1 MRGRRAVLI
10 AAALLTL
17 LPVNSPGVSEAAKR
31 CTVADLNGTY
41 VFTATGFGTPPG
53 GSSPPAPKAIIE
65 VISFNGDGTV
75 DTPKVTL
82 SVNGT
87 VINESPG
94 SSGTYTI
101 DTSTANGVC
110 TGTLNF
116 NGGASN
122 FDIYFGPS
130 GDSDISLI
138 QTDKG
143 NVFRGTATRRAH

>member
-1 MRGRRAVLI
+1 VYSCGPQRH
-10 AAALLTL
+10 
-17 LPVNSPGVSEAAKR
+17 
-31 CTVADLNGTY
+31 
-41 VFTATGFGTPPG
+41 VFAATGFGTPPG
-53 GSSPPAPKAIIE
+53 GSRPTAPKAIIE

-101 DTSTANGVC
+101 DTSTANGIC

-116 NGGASN
+116 NGGAPN

-130 GDSDISLI
+130 GDSNIALI
-138 QTDKG
+138 QTAKG

>member
-1 MRGRRAVLI
+1 MYSCGPQRHVRVCGHWLRHTLRR
-10 AAALLTL
+10 
-17 LPVNSPGVSEAAKR
+17 SP
-31 CTVADLNGTY
+31 T
-41 VFTATGFGTPPG
+41 
-53 GSSPPAPKAIIE
+53 APKTIIE
-65 VISFNGDGTV
+65 VIGFNGDGTV

-101 DTSTANGVC
+101 DTSTANGLC

-116 NGGASN
+116 NGGVPN

>member
-1 MRGRRAVLI
+1 VYSRRPQRHVR
-10 AAALLTL
+10 
-17 LPVNSPGVSEAAKR
+17 V
-31 CTVADLNGTY
+31 
-41 VFTATGFGTPPG
+41 TATGFGTPPG
-53 GSSPPAPKAIIE
+53 GSSPTAPKAIIE

-94 SSGTYTI
+94 ELRHLHHRYV
-101 DTSTANGVC
+101 DWNGVC

-116 NGGASN
+116 NGGAPN

-143 NVFRGTATRRAH
+143 NVFRGTATRNAH

>member
-1 MRGRRAVLI
+1 VY
-10 AAALLTL
+10 
-17 LPVNSPGVSEAAKR
+17 
-31 CTVADLNGTY
+31 VADLNDTY

-53 GSSPPAPKAIIE
+53 GSSPTAPKAIIE

-75 DTPKVTL
+75 DTSKVTL

-87 VINESPG
+87 VISESPG

-101 DTSTANGVC
+101 DTATANGVC

-116 NGGASN
+116 NGGAPN
-122 FDIYFGPS
+122 FDIYFDPS